1 MTTVACVFPKLLLI
15 QCFFYS
21 VDSLKNDSGCH
32 YIGCVVSH
40 KIMCDIL
47 QYGDGVGNS
56 IEENSCVFSLI

>member
-1 MTTVACVFPKLLLI
+1 M
-15 QCFFYS
+15 
-21 VDSLKNDSGCH
+21 KNDSGCH

-56 IEENSCVFSLI
+56 IEENSCMFSQIWMY